1 MESAMTTSHGDEE
14 IPFMQRLYNRVWLL
28 AAAALAFFALSYV
41 AWGLIDI
48 YTVPP
53 G

>member
-1 MESAMTTSHGDEE
+1 MTTQRSAEEE
-14 IPFMQRLYNRVWLL
+14 IPFMQRLYNNVWLL
-28 AAAALAFFALSYV
+28 ALTALLFFALSYV

-48 YTVPP
+48 YTVPA